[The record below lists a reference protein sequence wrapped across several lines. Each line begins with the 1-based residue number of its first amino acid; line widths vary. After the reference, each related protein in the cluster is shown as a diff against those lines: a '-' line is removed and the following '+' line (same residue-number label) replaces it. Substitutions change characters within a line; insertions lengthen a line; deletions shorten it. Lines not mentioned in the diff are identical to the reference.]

1 MDLFL
6 VYDGC
11 IIKKK
16 LCCFFNFRRIMI
28 KIMRIIVRVIFL
40 VVVFLVIN
48 DKLLEFFVK

>member
-11 IIKKK
+11 IIKIN

-28 KIMRIIVRVIFL
+28 IIMRIIVRVIFL

-48 DKLLEFFVK
+48 GKLLEFFEK